1 MTRTTTSFPE
11 TKARIRQSPL
21 PVIGAVVAIILV
33 VFYGWSQRGWLVNVA
48 DIESRDVDMQ
58 SRQLE
63 RGFETELSDLHAAL
77 GDYAISSETA
87 EFVRGNRPNYLSQ
100 SLNPA
105 ALVRLDVDTYLVLD
119 RNLETRASLAIDST
133 AVEQYEIPPDPDLL
147 AALKQGVTSGQLGA
161 VNDSVRGI
169 IQRAR
174 GPALFA
180 ARPIFDG
187 SGAGQ
192 PQGWIAFARA
202 FTPSV
207 VERMGRFS
215 PWPVTG
221 YPVTGL
227 DRAGVPADVRDW
239 VKRSPLTANKLTR
252 VAGRTHLNGY
262 LILRDQVGA
271 PVWLVQLEIPRSA
284 FAQATRTTLYQTILL
299 GLLVGGFTIVA
310 MLLVARS
317 RRLSADRLSLE
328 SRYRAIIEQ
337 AQDGLLVADAR
348 TGEIV
353 DANPAVQEQLGFTLE
368 ELRGRSVL
376 SVLRGPNDSQ
386 DPVIA
391 TLARVEPSR
400 GIELVQWLKDG
411 RQIDVEVSCVP
422 IESRDRRLVSYLMR
436 DLSERKKAQSQLLA
450 NQQRLDK
457 LANHDHLTGLPN
469 RMFLQAHLP
478 EAIARCQ
485 ESNTMLAVLFL
496 DLDRFKHIN
505 DSRGHEVG
513 DKLLQEIAKR
523 VRAAVRPADI
533 VVRMGGDEFVVVLH
547 RVSSTDEVAGAAT
560 RINEVLSAP
569 VMIDGRAL
577 VATVSIGVSLFPR
590 DGATMGELLKHS
602 DTAMYQA
609 KDLGRNNFQVFSPQ
623 MDRSLKERVAIES
636 SLRAGLK
643 LQQFDVHYQPII
655 DIHSRRVAGLE
666 ALLRWKHP
674 AQGYVSPE
682 RFIEVAEETG
692 LIIPIGQFVLDR
704 VGRDITTW
712 REQGAHLVPVSMN
725 VSAVQLERTRLKEL
739 IQQAMERFRI
749 GPQLLALELTEGS
762 LFETRTGEF
771 REDALASLRDLGVKI
786 AIDDFGT
793 GYSSLS
799 YLKRWRVD
807 SLKIDRSFV
816 RDIATDP
823 SDHAIVSAIVAM
835 ARSLNIQVVAEGIET
850 WQQLEILRNMG
861 CSLAQG
867 FLFAKPCNAT
877 DALRYLRVEPLDLL
891 DNDWQPNPLA
901 ETG

>member
-1 MTRTTTSFPE
+1 MTRKASPE
-11 TKARIRQSPL
+11 NKARIRHSPL
-21 PVIGAVVAIILV
+21 PVIGAVIAIILV
-33 VFYGWSQRGWLVNVA
+33 VFYGWSQRGWLDNVT
-48 DIESRDVDMQ
+48 DIEWRDVDMQ
-58 SRQLE
+58 NKQLQ
-63 RGFETELSDLHAAL
+63 RGFSTELDAL
-77 GDYAISSETA
+77 YQAMDDYAIWTETA
-87 EFVRGNRPNYLSQ
+87 EFARGNRPQFLTQ
-100 SLNPA
+100 SFNA
-105 ALVRLDVDTYLVLD
+105 SALVRMDVDTFLVLD
-119 RNLETRASLAIDST
+119 RNLETRASLALDAISGQ
-133 AVEQYEIPPDPDLL
+133 EYEILPDPELL
-147 AALKQGVTSGQLGA
+147 AVIKQAVTSGQL
-161 VNDSVRGI
+161 NTSKDFSSGI
-169 IQRAR
+169 VQRAR
-174 GPALFA
+174 GPGLFA
-180 ARPIFDG
+180 VRPIFDSSG
-187 SGAGQ
+187 SGQ
-192 PQGWIAFARA
+192 PQGWIAFGRA
-202 FTPSV
+202 FTRAV
-207 VERMGRFS
+207 VERMGNYS
-215 PWPVTG
+215 PWPVNG
-221 YPVTGL
+221 FPVATLERSGIP
-227 DRAGVPADVRDW
+227 DEVREW
-239 VKRSPLTANKLTR
+239 VRTSPLTSNMLTR
-252 VAGRTHLNGY
+252 VSGRSHVNGY
-262 LILRDQVGA
+262 LILRDQLGT
-271 PVWLVQLEIPRSA
+271 PVWLLQLEIPRSA
-284 FAQATRTTLYQTILL
+284 YAQAKRTTLYQTILL
-299 GLLVGGFTIVA
+299 GLLVAGFTIVA
-310 MLLVARS
+310 ILLLTRS
-317 RRLSADRLSLE
+317 RRLNADRIALE

-337 AQDGLLVADAR
+337 AQDGLLIADAR

-353 DANPAVQEQLGFTLE
+353 DANPAVQQQLGFTLD

-411 RQIDVEVSCVP
+411 RQMDVEVSCVP

-457 LANHDHLTGLPN
+457 LANHDTLTGLPN
-469 RMFLQAHLP
+469 RLFLQAHLP
-478 EAIARCQ
+478 EAISRAQ
-485 ESNTMLAVLFL
+485 ETGTMLAVLFL

-547 RVSSTDEVAGAAT
+547 KVNAPDEVAIAAT

-577 VATVSIGVSLFPR
+577 VATVSIGVSLYPR
-590 DGATMGELLKHS
+590 DGASMGELLKHS

-643 LQQFDVHYQPII
+643 LHQFDVHYQPII
-655 DIHSRRVAGLE
+655 DIHTRRVAGLE

-704 VGRDITTW
+704 IGRDITQW

-725 VSAVQLERTRLKEL
+725 VSAVQLERTKLREI
-739 IQQAMERFRI
+739 IQQAMLKNRI
-749 GPQLLALELTEGS
+749 SPQLLALELTEGS

-823 SDHAIVSAIVAM
+823 SDHAIVSAIIAM

-861 CSLAQG
+861 CALAQG
-867 FLFAKPCNAT
+867 FLFAKPCAAS
-877 DALRYLRVEPLDLL
+877 DALRYLRVDAIDLL
-891 DNDWQPNPLA
+891 ENDWQNSTSLA

>member
-1 MTRTTTSFPE
+1 MTDITSTRE
-11 TKARIRQSPL
+11 TKVRIRQSPL
-21 PVIGAVVAIILV
+21 PVIGVVVAIILV
-33 VFYGWSQRGWLVNVA
+33 VFYGWSQRGWLSNVA

-63 RGFETELSDLHAAL
+63 RGYEAELTDLYSAV
-77 GDYAISSETA
+77 GDYSIWNETA
-87 EFVRGNRPNYLSQ
+87 EFVAGNRPDYFHLSVGAG
-100 SLNPA
+100 S
-105 ALVRLDVDTYLVLD
+105 LVRFDVDTFLVLD
-119 RNLETRASLAIDST
+119 KNLETRASLAVDPT
-133 AVEQYEIPPDPDLL
+133 AMQEYEIPPDPELL
-147 AALKQGVTSGQLGA
+147 AAIKQGVTSGQLNGHA
-161 VNDSVRGI
+161 DSVRGI
-169 IQRAR
+169 VQRAR
-174 GPALFA
+174 GPALFVV
-180 ARPIFDG
+180 RPVFA
-187 SGAGQ
+187 STTHTQ
-192 PQGWIAFARA
+192 PQGWMAFARA
-202 FTPSV
+202 FSPTV
-207 VERMGRFS
+207 VERIGHFS

-221 YPVTGL
+221 YPVATL
-227 DRAGVPADVRDW
+227 ERSGVPEEVREW
-239 VKRSPLTANKLTR
+239 VRRSPLTANLMTR
-252 VAGRTHLNGY
+252 VAGRSSVNGY
-262 LILRDQVGA
+262 LILRDQVGT
-271 PVWLVQLEIPRSA
+271 PVWLVQLEMPRSA
-284 FAQATRTTLYQTILL
+284 SAQATRTTLYQTILL
-299 GLLVGGFTIVA
+299 GLLVGGFTLVA
-310 MLLVARS
+310 VLLLARS
-317 RRLSADRLSLE
+317 RRLNADRLSLE

-353 DANPAVQEQLGFTLE
+353 DANPAVQQQLGFTLD

-411 RQIDVEVSCVP
+411 RQMDVEVSCVP

-469 RMFLQAHLP
+469 RLFLQAHLP
-478 EAIARCQ
+478 QAIARCQ
-485 ESNTMLAVLFL
+485 ESSTMLAVLFL

-523 VRAAVRPADI
+523 VRAAVRPSD
-533 VVRMGGDEFVVVLH
+533 VVIRMGGDEFVVVLH
-547 RVSSTDEVAGAAT
+547 KVNAPDEVAIAAT

-577 VATVSIGVSLFPR
+577 VATVSIGVSMFPR

-674 AQGYVSPE
+674 TQGYISPE

-704 VGRDITTW
+704 IGRDISAW
-712 REQGAHLVPVSMN
+712 RDQGAHLVPVSMN
-725 VSAVQLERTRLKEL
+725 VSAVQLERTKLREL
-739 IQQAMERFRI
+739 ITQAMEKYRI
-749 GPQLLALELTEGS
+749 GSELIALELTEGS
-762 LFETRTGEF
+762 LFEKRTGEF
-771 REDALASLRDLGVKI
+771 REDALATLRDLGVKI

-816 RDIATDP
+816 REIATDP

-835 ARSLNIQVVAEGIET
+835 AGSLNILVVAEGIET

-861 CSLAQG
+861 CNLAQG
-867 FLFAKPCNAT
+867 FLFAKPCPAAE
-877 DALRYLRVEPLDLL
+877 ALRYLKVEPLDLL
-891 DNDWQPNPLA
+891 ESNWEVSNPLA

>member
-1 MTRTTTSFPE
+1 MNRTSNPE
-11 TKARIRQSPL
+11 PKTRIRQSPL

-33 VFYGWSQRGWLVNVA
+33 VFYGWSQRGWLANVA

-58 SRQLE
+58 SQQLE
-63 RGFETELSDLHAAL
+63 RGFATELDDLYSAM
-77 GDYAISSETA
+77 GDYAIWNQTA
-87 EFVRGNRPNYLSQ
+87 EFARGNRPDFITQ
-100 SLNPA
+100 SLNA
-105 ALVRLDVDTYLVLD
+105 GALVRLDVDTFLVLD
-119 RNLETRASLAIDST
+119 RNLETRTSLALDAA
-133 AVEQYEIPPDPDLL
+133 AVQEYEIPPDPELL
-147 AALKQGVTSGQLGA
+147 AVIKQAVTTGQLN
-161 VNDSVRGI
+161 VSRDSVRGI
-169 IQRAR
+169 VQRAR

-180 ARPIFDG
+180 VRPIFDSTG
-187 SGAGQ
+187 NGQ

-202 FTPSV
+202 FTPMV

-221 YPVTGL
+221 FPVAQL
-227 DRAGVPADVRDW
+227 DRAGVPAEVREW
-239 VKRSPLTANKLTR
+239 VHHSPLTANLLTR
-252 VAGRTHLNGY
+252 VAGRTHATGY
-262 LILRDQVGA
+262 LVLRDQLGT
-271 PVWLVQLEIPRSA
+271 PIWLVQLEIPRSA
-284 FAQATRTTLYQTILL
+284 FAQAQRTTLYQTILL

-317 RRLSADRLSLE
+317 RRLNADRLSLE

-353 DANPAVQEQLGFTLE
+353 DANPAVQQQLGFTLD

-411 RQIDVEVSCVP
+411 RQMDVEVSCVP

-436 DLSERKKAQSQLLA
+436 DLSERKKAQTQLLA

-457 LANHDHLTGLPN
+457 LANHDTLTGLPN
-469 RMFLQAHLP
+469 RLFLQAHLP
-478 EAIARCQ
+478 EAIVRCQ
-485 ESNTMLAVLFL
+485 DSGQMLAVLFL

-523 VRAAVRPADI
+523 IRAAVRPADI

-547 RVSSTDEVAGAAT
+547 KVNAPDEVAIAAT
-560 RINEVLSAP
+560 RINEVLAAP

-590 DGATMGELLKHS
+590 DGATMGELLKHA

-636 SLRAGLK
+636 SLRIGLK
-643 LQQFDVHYQPII
+643 LNQFDVHYQPII

-674 AQGYVSPE
+674 SQGFVSPE
-682 RFIEVAEETG
+682 RFIVVAEETG

-704 VGRDITTW
+704 IGSDIARW

-725 VSAVQLERTRLKEL
+725 VSAVQLERTKLREL
-739 IQQAMERFRI
+739 IQQAMLKNRI
-749 GPQLLALELTEGS
+749 GPQLIQLELTEGS
-762 LFETRTGEF
+762 LFENRSGEF
-771 REDALASLRDLGVKI
+771 REDALATLRDLGVKI

-816 RDIATDP
+816 RDIASDP

-850 WQQLEILRNMG
+850 WNQLEILRNMG

-867 FLFAKPCNAT
+867 FLFAKPVPAQE
-877 DALRYLRVEPLDLL
+877 ALRYLRVEPLDLL
-891 DNDWQPNPLA
+891 ESNWEASNSLA

>member
-1 MTRTTTSFPE
+1 MNSDTTRE
-11 TKARIRQSPL
+11 TKTLRRSPL
-21 PVIGAVVAIILV
+21 PIIGAVIAIILV
-33 VFYGWSQRGWLVNVA
+33 VFYGWSQRAWLINVNE
-48 DIESRDVDMQ
+48 IESRDVQMQ
-58 SRQLE
+58 SDQMV
-63 RGFETELSDLHAAL
+63 RGFTAELDDLFSAV
-77 GDYAISSETA
+77 GDYSIWKETA
-87 EFVRGNRPNYLSQ
+87 EFSLGNRPDYFAQ
-100 SLNPA
+100 SVGA
-105 ALVRLDVDTYLVLD
+105 GSLVRFDVDTFLVLD
-119 RNLETRASLAIDST
+119 RNLETRLSLAIDAAASQ
-133 AVEQYEIPPDPDLL
+133 EYEIPPDPELL
-147 AALKQGVTSGQLGA
+147 TAIKQGVTSGQLNGQA
-161 VNDSVRGI
+161 DSLRGI
-169 IQRAR
+169 VQRAR
-174 GPALFA
+174 GPGMFVV
-180 ARPIFDG
+180 RPIFA
-187 SGAGQ
+187 STTSTQ
-192 PQGWIAFARA
+192 PLGWIAFARA

-207 VERMGRFS
+207 VARIGRFS
-215 PWPVTG
+215 PWPITG
-221 YPVTGL
+221 YPVTNL
-227 DRAGVPADVRDW
+227 ERAGVPAEVRDW
-239 VKRSPLTANKLTR
+239 VRRSTLTDNLTTR
-252 VAGRTHLNGY
+252 VAGSGHVNGY
-262 LILRDQVGA
+262 LILRDQVGT

-284 FAQATRTTLYQTILL
+284 YKQATQTSLYQTVLL
-299 GLLVGGFTIVA
+299 GLLIGGFIIVA
-310 MLLVARS
+310 VLLVARS
-317 RRLSADRLSLE
+317 RRLNADRLSLE

-353 DANPAVQEQLGFTLE
+353 DANPAVQQQLGFTLD

-411 RQIDVEVSCVP
+411 RQMDVEVSCVP

-436 DLSERKKAQSQLLA
+436 DLSERKKAQTQLLA

-469 RMFLQAHLP
+469 RLFLQAHLP
-478 EAIARCQ
+478 EAIARGQ
-485 ESNTMLAVLFL
+485 ESGEMLAVLFL

-523 VRAAVRPADI
+523 VRAAVRPADSVI
-533 VVRMGGDEFVVVLH
+533 RMGGDEFVVVLH
-547 RVSSTDEVAGAAT
+547 KIKGSDEVAVAAT

-577 VATVSIGVSLFPR
+577 VATVSIGVSMFPR

-643 LQQFDVHYQPII
+643 LHQFDVHYQPII

-674 AQGYVSPE
+674 SQGYISPE

-704 VGRDITTW
+704 IGSDINVWRDK
-712 REQGAHLVPVSMN
+712 GAHLVPVSMN
-725 VSAVQLERTRLKEL
+725 VSAVQLERTKLREL
-739 IQQAMERFRI
+739 IQQAMEKYRI
-749 GPQLLALELTEGS
+749 GPQLIALELTEGS
-762 LFETRTGEF
+762 LFEKRTGEF
-771 REDALASLRDLGVKI
+771 REDALATLRDLGVKI

-835 ARSLNIQVVAEGIET
+835 ARSLNILVVAEGIET

-861 CSLAQG
+861 CHLAQG
-867 FLFAKPCNAT
+867 FLFAKPCPAT

-891 DNDWQPNPLA
+891 ENDWNNNNSLA
-901 ETG
+901 DTG

>member
-1 MTRTTTSFPE
+1 MS
-11 TKARIRQSPL
+11 
-21 PVIGAVVAIILV
+21 
-33 VFYGWSQRGWLVNVA
+33 N
-48 DIESRDVDMQ
+48 
-58 SRQLE
+58 
-63 RGFETELSDLHAAL
+63 
-77 GDYAISSETA
+77 
-87 EFVRGNRPNYLSQ
+87 
-100 SLNPA
+100 
-105 ALVRLDVDTYLVLD
+105 
-119 RNLETRASLAIDST
+119 
-133 AVEQYEIPPDPDLL
+133 
-147 AALKQGVTSGQLGA
+147 
-161 VNDSVRGI
+161 
-169 IQRAR
+169 
-174 GPALFA
+174 
-180 ARPIFDG
+180 
-187 SGAGQ
+187 
-192 PQGWIAFARA
+192 
-202 FTPSV
+202 
-207 VERMGRFS
+207 
-215 PWPVTG
+215 
-221 YPVTGL
+221 L
-227 DRAGVPADVRDW
+227 DRAGIPDDVREW
-239 VKRSPLTANKLTR
+239 VRTSPLTANMLTR
-252 VAGRTHLNGY
+252 VYGQSHVTGY
-262 LILRDQVGA
+262 LILRDHLGT
-271 PVWLVQLEIPRSA
+271 PIWLLQLEIPRSA
-284 FAQATRTTLYQTILL
+284 FAQATRTMLLQTILL
-299 GLLVGGFTIVA
+299 GLLVVGFTIVA
-310 MLLVARS
+310 VLLVARS
-317 RRLSADRLSLE
+317 RRLNADRLALE

-337 AQDGLLVADAR
+337 AQDGLLIADAR

-353 DANPAVQEQLGFTLE
+353 DANPAVQNQLGFTLD
-368 ELRGRSVL
+368 ELRGRSIL

-411 RQIDVEVSCVP
+411 RQMDVEVSCVP
-422 IESRDRRLVSYLMR
+422 VESRDRRLVSYLMR
-436 DLSERKKAQSQLLA
+436 DLSERKKAQTQLLA

-457 LANHDHLTGLPN
+457 LANHDTLTGLPN
-469 RMFLQAHLP
+469 RLFLQAHLP
-478 EAIARCQ
+478 EAIVRAQ
-485 ESNTMLAVLFL
+485 ESGTMIAVLFL

-547 RVSSTDEVAGAAT
+547 KVNAPDEVAIAAT

-569 VMIDGRAL
+569 VMVDSRAL
-577 VATVSIGVSLFPR
+577 VVTVSIGVSLYPR
-590 DGATMGELLKHS
+590 DGGTMGELLKHS

-623 MDRSLKERVAIES
+623 MDRTLKERVAIES
-636 SLRAGLK
+636 SLRAALK
-643 LQQFDVHYQPII
+643 LHQFDVHYQPII
-655 DIHSRRVAGLE
+655 DIHTRRVAGLE

-704 VGRDITTW
+704 IGRDITQW

-725 VSAVQLERTRLKEL
+725 VSAVQLERTKLREL
-739 IQQAMERFRI
+739 IQQAMQRNKI
-749 GPQLLALELTEGS
+749 GPQLIALELTEGS

-816 RDIATDP
+816 RDIATDA

-861 CSLAQG
+861 CTYAQG
-867 FLFAKPCNAT
+867 IPVRQAVRRGRCAAVPEGRPDRST
-877 DALRYLRVEPLDLL
+877 RSE
-891 DNDWQPNPLA
+891 
-901 ETG
+901 

>member
-1 MTRTTTSFPE
+1 MTLTDIPE
-11 TKARIRQSPL
+11 TKSRTRKSPL
-21 PVIGAVVAIILV
+21 PLIGAVIAIILL
-33 VFYGWSQRGWLVNVA
+33 VFYGWSQRGWLINVT

-58 SRQLE
+58 SQQLD
-63 RGFETELSDLHAAL
+63 RGFKNELSNLYESMA
-77 GDYAISSETA
+77 DYAIWNETA
-87 EFVRGNRPNYLSQ
+87 EFARGNRPEFLSE
-100 SLNPA
+100 LNAA
-105 ALVRLDVDTYLVLD
+105 ALVRLEVDTFLVLD
-119 RNLETRASLAIDST
+119 RNLETRASLALDATS
-133 AVEQYEIPPDPDLL
+133 VQEYEIPPDPELL
-147 AALKQGVTSGQLGA
+147 AIIKQAVTSGQLNGA
-161 VNDSVRGI
+161 HEFVRGI
-169 IQRAR
+169 VQRAR
-174 GPALFA
+174 GPGIFA
-180 ARPIFDG
+180 VRPIFDDT
-187 SGAGQ
+187 GAGQ

-202 FTPSV
+202 FTPAV
-207 VERMGRFS
+207 VTRMGRFS

-221 YPVTGL
+221 FPVATL
-227 DRAGVPADVRDW
+227 DRSGLPENVREW
-239 VKRSPLTANKLTR
+239 VRTSPLTSNRMTE
-252 VAGRTHLNGY
+252 VSGRTHVNGY
-262 LILRDQVGA
+262 LILRDALGA
-271 PVWLVQLEIPRSA
+271 PVWVVQIEIPRSA
-284 FAQATRTTLYQTILL
+284 FAQATRTTMYQTILL
-299 GLLVGGFTIVA
+299 GLLVVGFTIVA
-310 MLLVARS
+310 LLLLARS
-317 RRLSADRLSLE
+317 RRLNADRLALE

-337 AQDGLLVADAR
+337 AQDGLLIADAR

-353 DANPAVQEQLGFTLE
+353 DANPAVQQQLGFSLD

-411 RQIDVEVSCVP
+411 RQMDVEVSCVP
-422 IESRDRRLVSYLMR
+422 IESSDRRLVSYLMR

-457 LANHDHLTGLPN
+457 LANHDTLTGLPN
-469 RMFLQAHLP
+469 RLFLQAHLP

-485 ESNTMLAVLFL
+485 ETGTMLAVLFL

-513 DKLLQEIAKR
+513 DKLLQEIARR

-547 RVSSTDEVAGAAT
+547 KVNAPDEVAIAAT

-569 VMIDGRAL
+569 VMVDSRAL
-577 VATVSIGVSLFPR
+577 VVTVSIGVSLYPR
-590 DGATMGELLKHS
+590 DGASMGELLKHS

-623 MDRSLKERVAIES
+623 MDRTLKERVAIES

-674 AQGYVSPE
+674 TQGYVSPE

-704 VGRDITTW
+704 IGRDISAW
-712 REQGAHLVPVSMN
+712 RDQGAHLVPVSMN
-725 VSAVQLERTRLKEL
+725 VSAVQLERTKLKEL
-739 IQQAMERFRI
+739 VQQAMLKNRI

-762 LFETRTGEF
+762 LFESRTGEF
-771 REDALASLRDLGVKI
+771 REDALASLRDLGVKL

-835 ARSLNIQVVAEGIET
+835 ARSLNITVVAEGIES

-867 FLFAKPCNAT
+867 FLFAKPCSAI
-877 DALRYLRVEPLDLL
+877 DAMRYLRVEPVSLIE
-891 DNDWQPNPLA
+891 NGWQEDSLA
-901 ETG
+901 DAG

>member
-1 MTRTTTSFPE
+1 MTRTSSPE

-33 VFYGWSQRGWLVNVA
+33 VFYGWSQRGWLINVT

-58 SRQLE
+58 SQQLQ
-63 RGFETELSDLHAAL
+63 RGFATELDDLYRAMA
-77 GDYAISSETA
+77 DYAIWNETA
-87 EFVRGNRPNYLSQ
+87 EFARGNRPDFFAQ
-100 SLNPA
+100 SLNA
-105 ALVRLDVDTYLVLD
+105 GALVRLDVDTFLVLD
-119 RNLETRASLAIDST
+119 RNLEIRASLALDATS
-133 AVEQYEIPPDPDLL
+133 VQEYEIPADPELL
-147 AALKQGVTSGQLGA
+147 AVIKQAVTSGQLNAGPDR
-161 VNDSVRGI
+161 VSGI
-169 IQRAR
+169 VQRAR

-180 ARPIFDG
+180 ARPIFDN

-202 FTPSV
+202 FTPVV

-215 PWPVTG
+215 PWPVNG
-221 YPVTGL
+221 FPVANL
-227 DRAGVPADVRDW
+227 DRAGVPDEVREW
-239 VKRSPLTANKLTR
+239 VRTSPLTANLRTY
-252 VAGRTHLNGY
+252 VAGRSHVNGY
-262 LILRDQVGA
+262 LILRDHLGT
-271 PVWLVQLEIPRSA
+271 PIWLVQLEIPRSA
-284 FAQATRTTLYQTILL
+284 FAQATRTTLYQTIFL
-299 GLLVGGFTIVA
+299 GLLVVGFIIVA
-310 MLLVARS
+310 MLLLARS
-317 RRLSADRLSLE
+317 RRLNADRIALE

-337 AQDGLLVADAR
+337 AQDGLLVADAHS
-348 TGEIV
+348 GEIV
-353 DANPAVQEQLGFTLE
+353 DANPAVQQQLGFSMD
-368 ELRGRSVL
+368 ELRGRSIL

-457 LANHDHLTGLPN
+457 LANHDTLTGLPN
-469 RMFLQAHLP
+469 RLFLQAHLP
-478 EAIARCQ
+478 EAIARSQ
-485 ESNTMLAVLFL
+485 EGGQMLAVLFL

-547 RVSSTDEVAGAAT
+547 KVNAPDEVAIAAT

-623 MDRSLKERVAIES
+623 MDRTLKERVAIES

-643 LQQFDVHYQPII
+643 LNQFDVHYQPII
-655 DIHSRRVAGLE
+655 DIQTRRVAGLE

-674 AQGYVSPE
+674 TQGYVSPE

-704 VGRDITTW
+704 IGRDITTW

-725 VSAVQLERTRLKEL
+725 VSAVQLERTKLREL
-739 IQQAMERFRI
+739 IQQAMTKNRI
-749 GPQLLALELTEGS
+749 GPQLIALELTEGS

-816 RDIATDP
+816 RDIATDA

-861 CSLAQG
+861 CALAQG
-867 FLFAKPCNAT
+867 FLFARPCAAT
-877 DALRYLRVEPLDLL
+877 DAARYLRVEPLNLL
-891 DNDWQPNPLA
+891 ENDWQNSSSLA

>member
-1 MTRTTTSFPE
+1 MTRNSTSE
-11 TKARIRQSPL
+11 TKTKVRQSPL
-21 PVIGAVVAIILV
+21 PIIGAVVAVILV
-33 VFYGWSQRGWLVNVA
+33 VFYGWSQRGWLANVA

-58 SRQLE
+58 SQQLQ
-63 RGFETELSDLHAAL
+63 RGFATELDDLYAAM
-77 GDYAISSETA
+77 GDYAIWTETA
-87 EFVRGNRPNYLSQ
+87 EFARGNRPDFITQ
-100 SLNPA
+100 SLNA
-105 ALVRLDVDTYLVLD
+105 GALVRLNIDTFLVLD
-119 RNLETRASLAIDST
+119 RNLETRTSLALD
-133 AVEQYEIPPDPDLL
+133 ANAGQEYEIPPDPELL
-147 AALKQGVTSGQLGA
+147 AVIKQAVTSGQLN
-161 VNDSVRGI
+161 VNRDSVRGI
-169 IQRAR
+169 VQRAR

-180 ARPIFDG
+180 VRPIFDS
-187 SGAGQ
+187 SGNGP

-202 FTPSV
+202 FTPAV

-215 PWPVTG
+215 PWPVAG
-221 YPVTGL
+221 FPVASL
-227 DRAGVPADVRDW
+227 DRSGVPAEVRDW
-239 VKRSPLTANKLTR
+239 VHNSPLTANLMTR
-252 VAGRTHLNGY
+252 VAGRNHFNGY
-262 LILRDQVGA
+262 LVLRDQLGT
-271 PVWLVQLEIPRSA
+271 PIWLVQLEIPRSA
-284 FAQATRTTLYQTILL
+284 FAQAQRTTLYQTILL

-317 RRLSADRLSLE
+317 RRLSADRLALE

-353 DANPAVQEQLGFTLE
+353 DANPAVQQQLGFTLD

-411 RQIDVEVSCVP
+411 RQMDVEVSCVP
-422 IESRDRRLVSYLMR
+422 IESSDRRLVSYLMR
-436 DLSERKKAQSQLLA
+436 DLSERKKAQTQLLA

-457 LANHDHLTGLPN
+457 LANHDTLTGLPN
-469 RMFLQAHLP
+469 RLFLQAHLP

-485 ESNTMLAVLFL
+485 ESGQMLAVLFL

-547 RVSSTDEVAGAAT
+547 KVNAPDEVAIAAT

-636 SLRAGLK
+636 SLRIGLK
-643 LQQFDVHYQPII
+643 LNQFDVHYQPII

-674 AQGYVSPE
+674 SQGFISPE

-704 VGRDITTW
+704 IGSDIARWRD
-712 REQGAHLVPVSMN
+712 QGAHLVPVSMN
-725 VSAVQLERTRLKEL
+725 VSAVQLERTKLREL
-739 IQQAMERFRI
+739 IQQCMLKNRI
-749 GPQLLALELTEGS
+749 GPQLIALELTEGS
-762 LFETRTGEF
+762 LFENRTGEF
-771 REDALASLRDLGVKI
+771 REDALATLRDLGVKI

-867 FLFAKPCNAT
+867 FLFAKPVPAN
-877 DALRYLRVEPLDLL
+877 DALRYLRVEPLDLVEA
-891 DNDWQPNPLA
+891 NWESSNSLA